1 MTDFFNKVKQH
12 FQNNL
17 PFVIYKKPNTEL
29 INGLLQNDDK
39 LNISQNLSESGF
51 IFSSFDTNK
60 KILIPKYN
68 IIKLLNLNTS
78 IAAPYTLNV
87 FSEKILEFLKFKKLK
102 C

>member
-60 KILIPKYN
+60 KILQKTGEIGS
-68 IIKLLNLNTS
+68 IDSFINTTKAKIS
-78 IAAPYTLNV
+78 EVKDLENKRKISKGAP
-87 FSEKILEFLKFKKLK
+87 
-102 C
+102 